1 MKKRT
6 DKIRR
11 RTFVKGMVSSSI
23 ATLAGC
29 GQSEPPTYGNI
40 LRMGDWLTYKSHRLL
55 LPLDSL
61 AREYELA
68 DISPAPAIGT
78 TNPADPER
86 GGVHPEYAPE
96 YGALLKDEFAS
107 YGLRVEGLV
116 ARPGVYSLT
125 DLKRFRSR
133 TQITRHTC
141 EEGWSAI
148 AQWTGVPLRTVL
160 ESAGIMA
167 NARYIQFHAYDGWG
181 DGIDMIDALHPQTI
195 LAYGMNG
202 RDLPVPHGAPLRL
215 RVERQIGYKN
225 MKFLRS
231 IVVTEKFDDHGQ
243 FGHIQAGWSWYV
255 GV

>member
-6 DKIRR
+6 DKILR

-61 AREYELA
+61 AREYELS

-107 YGLRVEGLV
+107 YGLRIEGLV
-116 ARPGVYSLT
+116 ARPGVYSLP
-125 DLKRFRSR
+125 DLKRFPSR

-160 ESAGIMA
+160 ESAGIMP
-167 NARYIQFHAYDGWG
+167 NARYVQFHAYDGWG

-243 FGHIQAGWSWYV
+243 FGSLQAGWSWYV